1 MANMEKSEST
11 TPKRFEYQV
20 VSVYSIFADS
30 TDQADEFLAQAMEHS
45 IFGDAVNISKS
56 LITRTE
62 FTDNGEKEA
71 VWNQGTQSWTPTR
84 FNLR

>member
-1 MANMEKSEST
+1 MEKTDKLEST
-11 TPKRFEYQV
+11 TPKRYEYQV

-45 IFGDAVNISKS
+45 IFGDSVNITKS

-71 VWNQGTQSWTPTR
+71 VWNRSESKWEPTR